1 MSPVN
6 HLLSAGTT
14 NQSARG
20 VAVARIASSKDAHVV
35 SPEASLSDIGG
46 REFPVL
52 LRSFQS
58 LHEPPFLLRARAR
71 HSSRPGRDSALLAES
86 RRATYESAG
95 YRSADAFRRD
105 DANIDVCA
113 SLHLPSYSLT

>member
-1 MSPVN
+1 MLAASPCADCF
-6 HLLSAGTT
+6 LE
-14 NQSARG
+14 G
-20 VAVARIASSKDAHVV
+20 VHVV

-58 LHEPPFLLRARAR
+58 LHEPPFLLRSASTALVKAR
-71 HSSRPGRDSALLAES
+71 SRSALLAES

-95 YRSADAFRRD
+95 YRSADAFPRD
-105 DANIDVCA
+105 DANIDVCV
-113 SLHLPSYSLT
+113 SLHLPSYPLV